1 MTKKGCRVSRVS
13 FRIMGYRIVISCHQ
27 QIFALT
33 LGRAGSLLAM
43 AGFGLSSVF
52 LLLGI
57 LPLSLRFTTLRLAR
71 YIARI
76 SFGIRWKF
84 EVAIAIIAMV
94 SLFTGLISMG
104 AMTSMHNELHN
115 IRELGESRPAEVLQ
129 AANDREDTQQA
140 SFSP

>member
-1 MTKKGCRVSRVS
+1 
-13 FRIMGYRIVISCHQ
+13 
-27 QIFALT
+27 
-33 LGRAGSLLAM
+33 M

-57 LPLSLRFTTLRLAR
+57 LPLSLRFTTRPLAR

-76 SFGIRWKF
+76 SCSIRWKF

-115 IRELGESRPAEVLQ
+115 IRELGESLPAEVLQ